1 MKKPLFDVAVEQC
14 FICLSKTDLYQ
25 CSLCKLFMCQRH
37 KTIHK
42 DICGN
47 CYPFKVEYREK
58 FGRILAATRKIKK
71 GELIFRESPAIV
83 GPYSRT
89 IPQCLECFKL
99 LQPNHTYRCSG
110 CRFPMCDST
119 CANGR
124 YHREECKILANANVN
139 ITKLDCV
146 DVQYSAIA
154 VLRLLML
161 IDREK
166 IATENQTSTDH
177 NDYLLCLSEQL
188 LDHNCDRKVAQP
200 EVWEYEEDTMVKF
213 LLEKCGVRDKWTPE
227 QIHAA
232 HGRILMNATAL
243 ELPEGHGRGA
253 GLYPIYSMM
262 NTSCRNNTKSK
273 VMEDYCV
280 EIRAKAK
287 INEGEEISNQYHY
300 PDRPSFL
307 RRPLMKEKWFF
318 DCSCSRCLDPT
329 ENGSYFGSIL
339 CNVKKC
345 NGAVISS
352 DTNDNFSSFL
362 CQDCSKLYC
371 ADFVKSA
378 ISDAEDSVL
387 KIHPLDGV
395 IEHLERSLHKLSDKL
410 HPGNFIL
417 LEIKQKLAVL
427 YGNIHPF
434 TINRMSLPAKERK
447 VQCCSEALKELEK
460 LESGMT
466 EWKMVLMTE
475 LAKMSEESGYFD
487 DNPDPGGR
495 KGMMARF
502 MLNDGVLT
510 LTNCLQFCN

>member
-1 MKKPLFDVAVEQC
+1 MKKQPVELAKC
-14 FICLSKTDLYQ
+14 FICLLESDDLYQ
-25 CSLCKLFMCQRH
+25 CPQCKLFMCQRH

-42 DICGN
+42 DKFGK
-47 CYPFKVEYREK
+47 CYPFKVEFREK
-58 FGRILAATRKIKK
+58 LGRILVASRKIKR
-71 GELIFRESPAIV
+71 GELICREAPAIV

-89 IPQCLECFKL
+89 SPQCLECFKL
-99 LQPNHTYRCSG
+99 LPAGHKYICPG

-119 CANGR
+119 CDNGR
-124 YHREECKILANANVN
+124 YHREECKILANADVSVTN
-139 ITKLDCV
+139 LECV

-154 VLRLLML
+154 VLRLLLL

-166 IATENQTSTDH
+166 IAVKSESNTGPS
-177 NDYLLCLSEQL
+177 DYLLCLSEQL
-188 LDHNCDRKVAQP
+188 LDHNIERKVAQP
-200 EVWEYEEDTMVKF
+200 DVWQYEEETMVMF
-213 LLEKCGVRDKWTPE
+213 LLEKCGFRHKWTPE

-243 ELPEGHGRGA
+243 ELPDGYGRGA

-262 NTSCRNNTKSK
+262 NTSCRNNTKSQ
-273 VMEDYCV
+273 VMDDYSV

-287 INEGEEISNQYHY
+287 INKGEEISNQYHH

-329 ENGSYFGSIL
+329 EHGSYFGSIL
-339 CNVKKC
+339 CNKKRC
-345 NGAVISS
+345 DGTVISCNTS
-352 DTNDNFSSFL
+352 DNLSSFS
-362 CQDCSKLYC
+362 CQECSKLYQ
-371 ADFVKSA
+371 AEFVKSVL
-378 ISDAEDSVL
+378 SDAEDSVL
-387 KIHPLDGV
+387 IIHPLDGV
-395 IEHLERSLHKLSDKL
+395 IEHLERSLHQLSVKL

-427 YGNIHPF
+427 YGNIFPF
-434 TINRMSLPAKERK
+434 TINRMSSPAKERK
-447 VQCCSEALKELEK
+447 VQCCYEALTELEK
-460 LESGMT
+460 LESGMS

-475 LAKMSEESGYFD
+475 LAKMTKESGYYS